1 MDRLVKRKKENP
13 QANAKNYEEEEK
25 KIGVD
30 LVLDVMSKSK
40 DRKLPDENM
49 IGFTQDKGEIKKAKE
64 AKYLTVQGLLD
75 HPYFIGINEADI
87 SIVIDEFEKL
97 L

>member
-1 MDRLVKRKKENP
+1 MDRLVKRKKDNP

-30 LVLDVMSKSK
+30 LVLDAMSKTK

-49 IGFTQDKGEIKKAKE
+49 IGFT
-64 AKYLTVQGLLD
+64 
-75 HPYFIGINEADI
+75 
-87 SIVIDEFEKL
+87 
-97 L
+97 